1 MGQWCQR
8 IERIDWRKETR
19 NNMSYSIYYNQQY
32 TGSEYAFDTTRKSG
46 EIATAI
52 TDGRVEA
59 ALVDP
64 VEHTDRTTE
73 LIRSVHT
80 DGYVDA
86 VVNGDPLHLAESQGF
101 SGDAGVPSMVIAHS
115 TGLVAGVTE
124 VLSGTS
130 RVAGSLSSGLHHAR
144 AAHGSGFCTFNGL
157 AVAARAASDLGTER
171 ILVLDLD
178 AHCGGGTRSMTD
190 PSSVVQIDVSTNLFD
205 RWAPTGNDALLIATS
220 QDYLERVDEALALCD
235 QVGPFDLVLY
245 NAGMDVHQDCKIGG
259 LAGMDDFLILLREEM
274 VFQWCRARGIP
285 IAYTLAGGYTGGK
298 MTRKRLM
305 DLHRLTVSCAGA
317 MARAPLSASH

>member
-52 TDGRVEA
+52 ADGRVEVT
-59 ALVDP
+59 LVDP

-86 VVNGDPLHLAESQGF
+86 VVNGDPMHLAESQGF
-101 SGDAGVPSMVIAHS
+101 SWDAGLPTMVIAHS

-245 NAGMDVHQDCKIGG
+245 NAGMDPFDSGVSK
-259 LAGMDDFLILLREEM
+259 GMLEIREQKVAEWAAAREHPL
-274 VFQWCRARGIP
+274 VFA
-285 IAYTLAGGYTGGK
+285 LAGGYTS
-298 MTRKRLM
+298 RLSM
-305 DLHRLTVSCAGA
+305 AELVDLHLLTVGA
-317 MARAPLSASH
+317 FA